1 MEMDHKAEPRKR
13 SRTIEWF
20 DPVPYVTEGMSR
32 RPLDYL
38 RDMMN
43 GKIPPAPVVTLVGIE
58 GIEIDEGHVVLAL
71 DPAEYHYNPLGVVH
85 GGMIATLLDSTMA
98 LAVHS
103 TLPAGGYFSTLQL
116 NVNYVRQVTAETGRL
131 VCDGKVVHAGRTTAV
146 AECTAVDV
154 RGKLIATATSTC
166 MLHRPAEPAS

>member
-1 MEMDHKAEPRKR
+1 MEPEYVAEPKSDKR

-20 DPVPYVTEGMSR
+20 DPAPYVAEGMNR

-43 GKIPPAPVVTLVGIE
+43 GKIPPAPAVTLLGIE
-58 GIEIDEGHVVLAL
+58 GVEIEEGHVVLAL
-71 DPAEYHYNPLGVVH
+71 DPAEFHYNPLGVVH
-85 GGMIATLLDSTMA
+85 GGVIATLLDSTLA

-116 NVNYVRQVTAETGRL
+116 NVNYIRPVTEATGRL
-131 VCDGKVVHAGRTTAV
+131 VCDAKLRHAGKTTAT
-146 AECTAVDV
+146 AEGSVVDG
-154 RGKLIATATSTC
+154 RGKLIATATTTC
-166 MLHRPAEPAS
+166 MLFRPAEA